1 MKQIR
6 VILFFLI
13 LFFISDT
20 SATQYVSY
28 CKNTDAEQISA
39 SATHQI
45 IPVVTRVEHN
55 AVMKITLT
63 NLSGKPFS
71 LHDITLSLKGTTAL
85 KDIESVSVFHA
96 DEKGRLDSGKQ
107 YGHSLKPAGK
117 LTFKSKLIIEKPEQV
132 FWVSIKLKSEVELTN
147 TIHISCT
154 KIKTSQGYLQV
165 HATKAA
171 PDLRLGIA
179 LRQHK
184 DDGIHTY
191 RIPGLATTKK
201 GTLIALYDARH
212 NSARDLQGDIDIAI
226 NRSFDRGKTW
236 EPLQIVLDMRKWGGL
251 PEKFNGVSDACIL
264 IDEVTGDIF
273 IAGLWMHGL
282 LDAETGRFIEKL
294 TDTSLQWLH
303 QWNKKGSQ
311 PGFDVKETSQ
321 FLITRSTDDGA
332 TWSEPENITR
342 QVKKEDWWLFCPAPG
357 SGITLNDGT
366 LVIPTQGR
374 DEKGEPFSNI
384 IYSLDRGKTWQSSN
398 PAYSGVNECMAV
410 QLTDGSIMLN
420 MRDGRN
426 RNNTEINGRV
436 ICTTKDLGNT
446 WTEHP
451 TSRKALIEPTCM
463 ASLYKH
469 SYISENE
476 KKSLLLFC
484 NPNSISKRNNIT
496 LKVSFDDGMTWPED
510 KWILLDE
517 LSGRGYSCI
526 TSVDA
531 ETIGVLY
538 ESSQADMVFQ
548 KIKISE
554 IIK

>member
-117 LTFKSKLIIEKPEQV
+117 LTFKSKLIIEKPEQF

-147 TIHISCT
+147 TLHISCT
-154 KIKTSQGYLQV
+154 KINTNQGQIEP
-165 HATKAA
+165 ATTKPT

-282 LDAETGRFIEKL
+282 LDAETGRFIERL

-311 PGFDVKETSQ
+311 PGFDLKETSQ

>member
-28 CKNTDAEQISA
+28 CKNTDADQISA
-39 SATHQI
+39 SVTHQI
-45 IPVVTRVEHN
+45 IPVVTQVEHN

-117 LTFKSKLIIEKPEQV
+117 LTFKSKLIIEKPEQF

-147 TIHISCT
+147 TLHISCT
-154 KIKTSQGYLQV
+154 KINTNQGQIEP
-165 HATKAA
+165 ATTKPT

-282 LDAETGRFIEKL
+282 LDAETGRFIERL

>member
-6 VILFFLI
+6 VILYFSI
-13 LFFISDT
+13 VFFISDT
-20 SATQYVSY
+20 SAIQHISY
-28 CKNTDAEQISA
+28 CNDAYANQISA
-39 SATHQI
+39 LVTHQI
-45 IPVVTRVEHN
+45 IPIVTQVDHN

-96 DEKGRLDSGKQ
+96 DEKGRLDSDKQ
-107 YGHSLKPAGK
+107 YGHSLKPAEK
-117 LTFKSKLIIEKPEQV
+117 LIFKSKLIIEKPEQF
-132 FWVSIKLKSEVELTN
+132 FWVSLKLKSEVELTN

-179 LRQHK
+179 LRRHK

-201 GTLIALYDARH
+201 GTLIAVYDARH

-226 NRSFDRGKTW
+226 NRSFDGGKTW
-236 EPLQIVLDMRKWGGL
+236 EPLQTVLDVKKWGSL

-264 IDEVTGDIF
+264 VDDVTGEII

-282 LDAETGRFIEKL
+282 LDAESGKFIEGL
-294 TDTSLQWLH
+294 TDDSELWLH

-311 PGFDVKETSQ
+311 SGFDVKETSQ

-342 QVKKEDWWLFCPAPG
+342 QVKKENWWLFCPAPG
-357 SGITLNDGT
+357 SGITLNNGT

-374 DEKGEPFSNI
+374 DEKGEPFSSI

-410 QLTDGSIMLN
+410 QLTDGNIMLN

-436 ICTTKDLGNT
+436 ICTTNDMGET

-451 TSRKALIEPTCM
+451 SSRKALIEPTCM

-469 SYISENE
+469 AYISEN
-476 KKSLLLFC
+476 KKKQVLLFC

-496 LKVSFDDGMTWPED
+496 LKASFDDGATWPED

-526 TSVDA
+526 TSVDD

>member
-55 AVMKITLT
+55 AIMKITLT

-71 LHDITLSLKGTTAL
+71 LYDITLSLKGTTAL
-85 KDIESVSVFHA
+85 KDIETISVFHA
-96 DEKGRLDSGKQ
+96 NEKGRLDSGKQ
-107 YGHSLKPAGK
+107 YGHSLKPAEK
-117 LTFKSKLIIEKPEQV
+117 LTFKSKLIIEKPEQF
-132 FWVSIKLKSEVELTN
+132 FWVSIKLKNEIELTN

-154 KIKTSQGYLQV
+154 KINTNQGQIEP
-165 HATKAA
+165 ATTKAT

-191 RIPGLATTKK
+191 RIPCLATTKK

-212 NSARDLQGDIDIAI
+212 DSARDLQGDIDIAI
-226 NRSFDRGKTW
+226 NRSFDGGKTW
-236 EPLQIVLDMRKWGGL
+236 EPLQIVLDMKKWGGL

-282 LDAETGRFIEKL
+282 LDAETGRFIEGL
-294 TDTSLQWLH
+294 TDASQLWLH

-311 PGFDVKETSQ
+311 HGFDVRETSQ

-366 LVIPTQGR
+366 LVMPTQGR

-451 TSRKALIEPTCM
+451 TSRKTLIEPTCM

-469 SYISENE
+469 SCISENK

-484 NPNSISKRNNIT
+484 NPNSISRRNNIT
-496 LKVSFDDGMTWPED
+496 LKVSFDDGMTWPEN